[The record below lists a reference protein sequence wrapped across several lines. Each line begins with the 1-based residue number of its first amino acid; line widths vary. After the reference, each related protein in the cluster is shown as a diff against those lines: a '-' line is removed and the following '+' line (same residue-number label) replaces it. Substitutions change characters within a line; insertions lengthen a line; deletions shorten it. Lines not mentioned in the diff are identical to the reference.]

1 MIEGD
6 SEREEEGAR
15 TWGSDTWAL
24 SFGDRAYRMVV
35 RLQRGIEIGA
45 PGHLGCRGL
54 RLEACLLFLTC

>member
-15 TWGSDTWAL
+15 TWDSDTWAP
-24 SFGDRAYRMVV
+24 SFGDRAYRMVI

-45 PGHLGCRGL
+45 PGTWAAEG
-54 RLEACLLFLTC
+54 